1 MNNALMRICKLFFL
15 LLSVAS
21 GALQAAS
28 LSIEQQ
34 AAKEKGIALYNQ
46 YKDGYKYLRIAAE
59 AGDREGQYY
68 LGESLRQVG
77 FVTEESYK
85 WLAAAANQGDLYAMV
100 RLAYHGGNLCSLANE
115 CPEYAKTSSDWIVM
129 FEKEAKAR
137 AAKGDTEAM
146 YALYLGISDF
156 DWLEKSAEAGYP
168 QAQYLLAMRYKEGEG
183 LLQWPWT
190 KAQRIEELIKKSA
203 EGGSVDGMNEYMI
216 IFQERGEL
224 EKARYWLVKMA
235 EAGDARAIGEYAADL
250 AHTPDNRFGFPLDL
264 VKGYG
269 LMSLL
274 LELDGGGSSKRFAED
289 VLPDIAAKMTSE
301 QIEEAKVFADQWRSS
316 HPPLSYFP
324 PKLGF

>member
-1 MNNALMRICKLFFL
+1 MLKAKIAIFLVSILF
-15 LLSVAS
+15 V
-21 GALQAAS
+21 GALSAGNLTA
-28 LSIEQQ
+28 EQR

-46 YKDGYKYLRIAAE
+46 YKNGDKYLRIAAE
-59 AGDREGQYY
+59 AGDREAQYY
-68 LGESLRQVG
+68 LGESLRQAG

-129 FEKEAKAR
+129 FEREAKAR
-137 AAKGDTEAM
+137 AAKGDAEAM
-146 YALYLGISDF
+146 YVLYLGISDF

-183 LLQWPWT
+183 PFQWPWN
-190 KAQRIEELIKKSA
+190 KSQRIEELIKKSA
-203 EGGSVDGMNEYMI
+203 EGGSIDGMNQYMI

-250 AHTPDNRFGFPLDL
+250 AHTPDNRLGFPLDL

-274 LELDGGGSSKRFAED
+274 LKLDGGGSSKDFAED
-289 VLPDIAAKMTSE
+289 VLPDIAAKMTPE
-301 QIEEAKVFADQWRSS
+301 QIEEAKVFAEEWKAS